1 MVNALAERLWL
12 LERKID
18 RGAPVRDIRRFMGA
32 LAVLSPGAIHVLFVR
47 SSEAHGTAVECPSLR
62 FDLEGYAVR
71 FATLDDAIKWA
82 DDKKHVWMTRGWTE
96 IDTDHAQGWVERG
109 DVTHP

>member
-12 LERKID
+12 LKRRTAQSPAED
-18 RGAPVRDIRRFMGA
+18 VRRFMGA

-47 SSEAHGTAVECPSLR
+47 SPEAMVDLPSLR
-62 FDLEGYAVR
+62 FNLERYAVK

-82 DDKKHVWMTRGWTE
+82 DDKKHVWMTQGWTE
-96 IDTDHAQGWVERG
+96 LDTDVAQGWVERS